1 MKLLHGW
8 ILFGAGLL
16 LTGTLASPQPN
27 FISARPGR
35 VNYFEGDA
43 FLNQQRLTQSMLGKP
58 FLNPN
63 DTVSTFNGKA
73 EILLTPGVFLRI
85 GENSEIRAAALSLI
99 DIQIELRRG
108 EAMVEVDQMTKDNS
122 IRILLDGASALI
134 KKPGLYRFTA
144 ATQPA
149 SVAVISGKLEVSDNG
164 RNIGLGKGNEVLLAQ
179 SPEKQHFDRKKED
192 DLYAWSNERA
202 EYNSAAS
209 YQTAQTAST
218 AANSPGWLWNDTF
231 TSWAW
236 VPGAD
241 LAFFSPFGYGFF
253 GSGAVAYA
261 PLCYARTNGS
271 RWRGPWHGHSQW
283 QPIPVNPR
291 RPPGTGATPRS
302 PWQNHQASAAALRTF
317 SATGFR
323 SSSGVSVPAGVRIT
337 APTASGHFWARGN
350 NNRVPAGN
358 GGHIG
363 AWAHSNSTGRGPGGG
378 GRFAGAARSAGSSGG
393 RFGGGGH
400 FGGGGGHFGGGGG
413 HAGGGGGHFGGGH
426 SGGGGGHSGGGGGH
440 AGGGSAGGGGGH
452 SGGGGGAG
460 GSGGHR

>member
-1 MKLLHGW
+1 MKLSHACT
-8 ILFGAGLL
+8 LFAAGLWV
-16 LTGTLASPQPN
+16 TGTLAFSQPN

-43 FLNQQRLTQSMLGKP
+43 FLNQQRLTREMLGKP

-63 DTVSTFNGKA
+63 DTVSTYNGKA

-85 GENSEIRAAALSLI
+85 GDNSEVQAKALSLI
-99 DIQIELRRG
+99 DVQIELHRG
-108 EAMVEVDQMTKDNS
+108 EAMIEVDQLTKDNS
-122 IRILLDGASALI
+122 IRMFVDGSSALI
-134 KKPGLYRFTA
+134 KKPGLYRFI

-149 SVAVISGKLEVSDNG
+149 SMAVISGKLEVSDNG

-179 SPEKQHFDRKKED
+179 SPQKQHFDRKKED

-209 YQTAQTAST
+209 YQTAQTALT

-261 PLCYARTNGS
+261 PICYARTDGG
-271 RWRGPWHGHSQW
+271 RWRGPWHGRSHW

-291 RPPGTGATPRS
+291 RPPATGATPRS
-302 PWQNHQASAAALRTF
+302 PWQSHQASAAALRTF

-323 SSSGVSVPAGVRIT
+323 SSAGVSIPTGARIT

-350 NNRVPAGN
+350 NGPAAAGN

-363 AWAHSNSTGRGPGGG
+363 AWAHANSAGRGPGIAGGG
-378 GRFAGAARSAGSSGG
+378 GRFAGAGRSAMPSGAA
-393 RFGGGGH
+393 GGH
-400 FGGGGGHFGGGGG
+400 FGGGGGHFGGSS
-413 HAGGGGGHFGGGH
+413 GGGHFGGGGF
-426 SGGGGGHSGGGGGH
+426 SGGH

-452 SGGGGGAG
+452 SSGGGGAG
-460 GSGGHR
+460 GGGGHR

>member
-1 MKLLHGW
+1 MKLSHAW
-8 ILFGAGLL
+8 TFFEAGLL
-16 LTGTLASPQPN
+16 LTGTLALSQPN

-63 DTVSTFNGKA
+63 DTISTFNGKA

-85 GENSEIRAAALSLI
+85 GDNSEIRAAALSLI
-99 DIQIELRRG
+99 DIQIELQRG
-108 EAMVEVDQMTKDNS
+108 EAMVEVDQLTKDNS
-122 IRILLDGASALI
+122 IRILVEGGSALI
-134 KKPGLYRFTA
+134 KKTGLYRFT

-179 SPEKQHFDRKKED
+179 SPEKRHFDRKKED

-202 EYNSAAS
+202 EYNSTAS
-209 YQTAQTAST
+209 YQTAQTALT

-261 PLCYARTNGS
+261 PICYARTDGG
-271 RWRGPWHGHSQW
+271 RWRGPWHGHSHW

-323 SSSGVSVPAGVRIT
+323 TSAGVSIPTGARIT

-350 NNRVPAGN
+350 HSGAPAGN
-358 GGHIG
+358 GGHMG
-363 AWAHSNSTGRGPGGG
+363 AWAHANSAGRGFSAGGS
-378 GRFAGAARSAGSSGG
+378 GRFAGAGRSAMPSGAAGG
-393 RFGGGGH
+393 RFSGGGGH
-400 FGGGGGHFGGGGG
+400 FGGGGGHFGGSG
-413 HAGGGGGHFGGGH
+413 GGGGGHFGGGGF
-426 SGGGGGHSGGGGGH
+426 SGGHS
-440 AGGGSAGGGGGH
+440 GGGSAGGGGGH
-452 SGGGGGAG
+452 SGGGGGASG
-460 GSGGHR
+460 GGHR